1 MNDVALDPQRR
12 RLALITLAM
21 TAVCLAAGLVLPI
34 MSFETL
40 FSEKEQ
46 SIVSATIGLLKNQ
59 EWFLGLAI
67 ALFSIALPIGK
78 VCILS
83 YAIVRNRGMA
93 VLSWLARV
101 GKWSMLDVFVVV
113 ATLGMVQ
120 LGALG
125 ETQPRI
131 GIYFFLAAV
140 VLTTLV
146 ALPYVEHKIHT
157 ARHRFLPVLGL
168 VLLIIGCIA
177 PLMEVDKWLFW
188 EQQFSLLSAMQ
199 TLLAQGHWL
208 LPSTL
213 IVTVILIPMVHL
225 LGLLW
230 HSDPLWQ
237 DHLAKW
243 NMLDVF
249 VIGIL
254 LVWFKLSDQANVAPL
269 FGFWSL
275 LAAATVSAFAGR
287 QRVAETTEP

>member
-1 MNDVALDPQRR
+1 MTDVALDPQKRQ
-12 RLALITLAM
+12 LALITLAI
-21 TAVCLAAGLVLPI
+21 TAVCLAAGLLLPI
-34 MSFETL
+34 MSFETFL
-40 FSEKEQ
+40 SEKEQ
-46 SIVSATIGLLKNQ
+46 SIVSATVGLIKNQ

-67 ALFSIALPIGK
+67 GLFSIALPIAK
-78 VCILS
+78 VGILS
-83 YAIVRNRGMA
+83 YAILRNQGMT
-93 VLSWLARV
+93 VLSWLARI

-140 VLTTLV
+140 VLTTIV
-146 ALPYVEHKIHT
+146 ALPYVEHKMHS
-157 ARHRFLPVLGL
+157 ARHRALPILGL
-168 VLLIIGCIA
+168 VLLIVGCIA
-177 PLMEVDKWLFW
+177 PLMKVDKWLFW

-213 IVTVILIPMVHL
+213 IITVILIPMVHL

-230 HSDPLWQ
+230 HSDPVWQ

-269 FGFWSL
+269 LGFWCL
-275 LAAATVSAFAGR
+275 LAAAVVSAIAGY
-287 QRVAETTEP
+287 QRVAKDEGP